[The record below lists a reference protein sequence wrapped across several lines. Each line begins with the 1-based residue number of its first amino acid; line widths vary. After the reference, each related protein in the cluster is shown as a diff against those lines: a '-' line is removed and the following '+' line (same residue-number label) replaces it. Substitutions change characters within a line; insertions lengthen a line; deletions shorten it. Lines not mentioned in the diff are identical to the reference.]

1 VRVDDVLLGRALV
14 EVLVALRGFVQGD
27 DRGVHGISDVGLV
40 VQNTK
45 KAEAPSGT
53 PARLSIRGGEKLARL
68 RIIEMR
74 DRGGER

>member
-1 VRVDDVLLGRALV
+1 MRVDDVLLGLALV

-45 KAEAPSGT
+45 KEPRPLLGPRPGS
-53 PARLSIRGGEKLARL
+53 RFGEEVRS
-68 RIIEMR
+68 
-74 DRGGER
+74 